1 MAAVTRRIT
10 VVTAGHLSSCPR
22 MLKAADAFH
31 DAGYQVR
38 VVSARHTEWATAAD
52 LAVRATRN
60 WAWRVVDYGRA
71 SGWRR
76 RLTTAARFRA
86 AGIAARAVGAGRV
99 ALPLAIRAYSRAH
112 DELVRTVASEPADLI
127 YGGTTG
133 ALAAVAEAASRL
145 GIPYGLDLEDF
156 HSAEQD
162 SADGELANAL
172 ATRVE
177 MATLKNAAFLTAA
190 SPMIADAYRSKY
202 GVEPTPIHNTFS
214 LRFSEDEMSD
224 RPGRLRLYWF
234 SQTLGPGRGIEDAVE
249 AAGRTNLGA
258 ELHLRARPIE
268 HYVAELE
275 RLRNRVAPTL
285 AIVRHAPAAPDDM
298 VPLAQPYDLGLSCE
312 QTRVPNRRLSLNNKI
327 FTYLAAGLPV
337 VLSATPA
344 QAQLARDLDGA
355 AFVYE
360 PGDVDGLAA
369 HFRRWSADRDRRLCA
384 RRAARAAAERRW
396 HWEHPDDRGA
406 LLQRICA
413 CL

>member
-1 MAAVTRRIT
+1 CPRLRVSKRTSWPRLFGRDDAHSRRPRLRSRLHNAAGVCDGARGSTRALAISHRRRRVGGRARPSPVHRMAAVTRRIT

-31 DAGYQVR
+31 NAGYQVR

-60 WAWRVVDYGRA
+60 WAWRVGDYGRA

-177 MATLKNAAFLTAA
+177 MATLKNAAF
-190 SPMIADAYRSKY
+190 
-202 GVEPTPIHNTFS
+202 
-214 LRFSEDEMSD
+214 
-224 RPGRLRLYWF
+224 
-234 SQTLGPGRGIEDAVE
+234 
-249 AAGRTNLGA
+249 
-258 ELHLRARPIE
+258 
-268 HYVAELE
+268 
-275 RLRNRVAPTL
+275 
-285 AIVRHAPAAPDDM
+285 
-298 VPLAQPYDLGLSCE
+298 
-312 QTRVPNRRLSLNNKI
+312 
-327 FTYLAAGLPV
+327 
-337 VLSATPA
+337 
-344 QAQLARDLDGA
+344 
-355 AFVYE
+355 
-360 PGDVDGLAA
+360 
-369 HFRRWSADRDRRLCA
+369 
-384 RRAARAAAERRW
+384 
-396 HWEHPDDRGA
+396 
-406 LLQRICA
+406 
-413 CL
+413 